1 MQNQIKQISADEIK
15 ALNIKPVEYYKW
27 IDEVI
32 NHYDEYILPTKTRV
46 PLRTADSFNIMPCV
60 LPE

>member
-46 PLRTADSFNIMPCV
+46 PLRTADYFNIMPCV